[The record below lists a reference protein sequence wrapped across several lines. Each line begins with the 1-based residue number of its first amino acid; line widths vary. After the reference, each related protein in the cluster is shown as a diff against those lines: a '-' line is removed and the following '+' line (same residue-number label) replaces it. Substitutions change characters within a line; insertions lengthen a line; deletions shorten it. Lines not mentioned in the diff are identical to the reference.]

1 MIIIQVKNKGD
12 EMRSFFTKIISSTHS
27 CKITRYQRMTG
38 LQPDFSQYCQKSY
51 ALNLLKLAD
60 RIDYTKREKPA
71 LLAVITAN
79 GFAYRR
85 EDGIAVI
92 PIGVLTA

>member
-51 ALNLLKLAD
+51 ALNLLKL
-60 RIDYTKREKPA
+60 
-71 LLAVITAN
+71 TAFKTTVTDDAAMAAEAII
-79 GFAYRR
+79 GF
-85 EDGIAVI
+85 
-92 PIGVLTA
+92 IGTPRL